1 VTAEHPT
8 TQSLWKDGSIMFGQA
23 RTKYGG
29 SVQCMMNEVKT
40 MSLEE
45 QLPLVSLF
53 VLHWL
58 LPLSSIS
65 FDESQVVLKYALLS
79 YIIMHSLF
87 HFTSQWATARA
98 SSWLD
103 AVSTAPRRSLGF
115 ICSDR
120 CHCSSEMS
128 LHESIHVSH
137 LAFVPMLFS
146 LWMHTGL

>member
-1 VTAEHPT
+1 MCLLLCCFVTAEHPT

-29 SVQCMMNEVKT
+29 SVQCMMNEVKA

-87 HFTSQWATARA
+87 HFTSQWPQLAQAADR
-98 SSWLD
+98 SW
-103 AVSTAPRRSLGF
+103 SNFAPSL
-115 ICSDR
+115 
-120 CHCSSEMS
+120 
-128 LHESIHVSH
+128 
-137 LAFVPMLFS
+137 
-146 LWMHTGL
+146 T